1 MDYTELNAMLQVPEL
16 MVRGKPCAVILGA
29 CALMNTLNTIPMAVF
44 DADMTKDPIKAGTTL
59 MGLPVY
65 VPELHPYAAF
75 AVTRDELERVLENI
89 GPLVKTKRPPT
100 CPT

>member
-1 MDYTELNAMLQVPEL
+1 MLQVPEL
-16 MVRGKPCAVILGA
+16 MGRGKPCAVILGA

-44 DADMTKDPIKAGTTL
+44 ETDVAESPTKQGMTL

-75 AVTRDELERVLENI
+75 VVTRDELERVLQNI